1 MIATDITDVFMKKG
15 SVAEAVDLAY
25 VFGFEE
31 KLSPQTNLTSYLQK
45 SENSWKKTRKEARGS
60 ATALVWAKCI
70 GIVYW
75 LHCFVVNINYVG
87 TC

>member
-45 SENSWKKTRKEARGS
+45 SENSWKKTLMIIIRSGNPFY
-60 ATALVWAKCI
+60 WI
-70 GIVYW
+70 FIIVFSIKKQKYS
-75 LHCFVVNINYVG
+75 
-87 TC
+87 